1 MSDGDFTGL
10 ITLLAEARVE
20 FVMVGGLAAIVR
32 GSAHVT
38 YDLDIVYRRTPDN
51 IDRLANALRPVAPY
65 MRGAPAGLP
74 FTFNAATIQRGLN
87 FTLSTTLG
95 DLDVLGEI
103 AGGGTY
109 DSLVPDSTSERT
121 GDVTFRCVTLR
132 RLIALK
138 RAAGR
143 PKDLDVLAG
152 LEALLEETD
161 RT

>member
-74 FTFNAATIQRGLN
+74 FTFNAATM
-87 FTLSTTLG
+87 
-95 DLDVLGEI
+95 
-103 AGGGTY
+103 
-109 DSLVPDSTSERT
+109 
-121 GDVTFRCVTLR
+121 
-132 RLIALK
+132 
-138 RAAGR
+138 
-143 PKDLDVLAG
+143 
-152 LEALLEETD
+152 
-161 RT
+161 

>member
-1 MSDGDFTGL
+1 MSNGDFTGL
-10 ITLLAEARVE
+10 IKVLADAGVE

-51 IDRLANALRPVAPY
+51 IDRLAKALRPVNPY

-74 FTFNAATIQRGLN
+74 FTFDVPTIQRGLN
-87 FTLSTTLG
+87 FTLTTTLG

-109 DSLVPDSTSERT
+109 NSLITDSTSERA
-121 GDVTFRCVTLR
+121 GDVPFRCVTLR
-132 RLIALK
+132 CLIALK